1 VKASAIDD
9 DRIRDEDCVEEETR
23 CLVTNF
29 LVAVELDMDDDQTD
43 PRRLEEL

>member
-9 DRIRDEDCVEEETR
+9 DCIKDEGCVEEETR

-29 LVAVELDMDDDQTD
+29 LVTVEPKRDDDQTD
-43 PRRLEEL
+43 PY